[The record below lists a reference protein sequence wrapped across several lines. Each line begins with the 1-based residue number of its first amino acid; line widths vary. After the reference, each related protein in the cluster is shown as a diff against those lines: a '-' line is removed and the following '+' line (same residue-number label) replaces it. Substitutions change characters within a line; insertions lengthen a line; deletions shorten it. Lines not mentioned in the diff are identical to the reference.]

1 MTGKDGQNYW
11 PASIGGLRAEA
22 RLKVELP
29 AGDPEFPDAAMHAG
43 PKRRLRARGTVVAQD
58 RSSEWTSTKGRP
70 MYAPAKSLAVTL
82 ALLGA
87 ITVAAAQTQAPV
99 KQDTVPPMT
108 GTNKSDQGGK
118 QEPSA
123 KVQGT
128 SPPMSTAVLL
138 NGVLAVPGAPA
149 ESQTV
154 PAKFSDSTAAADE
167 LPVSG
172 HTFIHLTDAQRA
184 AIHRSVMTGSPAAA
198 SVPVPAD
205 LSVQVPPEVELR
217 PLPGDAAAQIPWARE
232 HRYTTVGDTV
242 LLVAPSNRI
251 VVGLIKK

>member
-1 MTGKDGQNYW
+1 
-11 PASIGGLRAEA
+11 
-22 RLKVELP
+22 
-29 AGDPEFPDAAMHAG
+29 
-43 PKRRLRARGTVVAQD
+43 
-58 RSSEWTSTKGRP
+58 
-70 MYAPAKSLAVTL
+70 MYAFARPVATTL
-82 ALLGA
+82 ALFA
-87 ITVAAAQTQAPV
+87 TVAVAAAQAQAPI

-108 GTNKSDQGGK
+108 GDNKSDQGGK

-128 SPPMSTAVLL
+128 SSPMSTVVLQ

-149 ESQTV
+149 ENQTA

-198 SVPVPAD
+198 TAPVRAE
-205 LSVQVPPEVELR
+205 LSVQVPPVVELS

-232 HRYTTVGDTV
+232 YRYTTVGDTV
-242 LLVAPSNRI
+242 LLVEPSNRI
-251 VVGLIKK
+251 VVGVIER